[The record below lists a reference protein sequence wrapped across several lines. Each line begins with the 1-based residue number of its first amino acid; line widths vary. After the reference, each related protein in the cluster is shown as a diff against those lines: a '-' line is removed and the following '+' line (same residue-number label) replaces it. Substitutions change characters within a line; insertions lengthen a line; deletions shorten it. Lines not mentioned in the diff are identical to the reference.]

1 MKMNVFDDHGDLYNI
16 ELFFNLLKK
25 KNNILCELLKWHSES
40 NCLFAGYAKIASE
53 LSVLG
58 KKKKPRQICKESK
71 E

>member
-1 MKMNVFDDHGDLYNI
+1 MFLMIMVTYIILNF
-16 ELFFNLLKK
+16 FFNLLKK

-58 KKKKPRQICKESK
+58 KKKKKPRQICKESK